1 MEKINWVSLQNLIG
15 GNALGAEKAFG
26 TVPLMIVH
34 QGLKNDEHYINYMNN
49 TRGLDIPIVQMD
61 NEYTTFVT
69 EEGEKIFN
77 DVINNNHIHVAVCT
91 PYCAGLSS
99 LNASSS
105 GSKARGDAD
114 NDQNQ
119 NMYGL
124 SDLGM
129 RIGADVVT
137 FENAPAAYT
146 KAGKGVVD
154 RLKQIADSHEYSTHL
169 LRTDTIHHGIPQARK
184 RTFVTYFKDSM
195 PPEFTYETK
204 PYLNLYEYLDK
215 IPASASCQDITKGN
229 IHTPLYDFVLDYT
242 KKDNFLDAVKT
253 IEKAPATTTTLIA
266 IEKIGFDKGIEFLT
280 ERNQDGDAKYVK
292 LLEHAKYKKSLGK
305 SFWDS
310 SSYVPNRGEF
320 SNSVIGK
327 HIHMQIVG
335 DRPMNVREMMHL
347 MGLPHDFEI
356 LEASKNWHALT
367 QNVPTC
373 TSYYICNEIK
383 KYLNNELDILSESF
397 VKQDNLFKRID
408 VGGVKAIEEW

>member
-1 MEKINWVSLQNLIG
+1 MKTINWVSLQNLIG
-15 GNALGAEKAFG
+15 GNAIGAEQAFG
-26 TVPLMIVH
+26 TPPLMIVH

-49 TRGLDIPIVQMD
+49 QRGLNIPVVQMD

-69 EEGEKIFN
+69 QEDENKFN
-77 DVINNNHIHVAVCT
+77 DVVENNHIHVAVMT

-105 GSKARGDAD
+105 GSKARGDAN

-146 KAGKGVVD
+146 KAGQGVVD
-154 RLKQIADSHEYSTHL
+154 RLIEIAESHDYSTHL

-184 RTFVTYFKDSM
+184 RTFVTYFKNSL
-195 PPEFTYETK
+195 PPKFTYESKEYTK
-204 PYLNLYEYLDK
+204 LYDYLNE
-215 IPASASCQDITKGN
+215 IPKDASSQDITKGN
-229 IHTPLYDFVLDYT
+229 IHTPLYDFVLSYT
-242 KKDNFLDAVKT
+242 NKTSFLEAVST
-253 IEKAPATTTTLIA
+253 IPNAPATTTTLIA
-266 IEKIGFDKGIEFLT
+266 IEKIGFDKCIDWLK
-280 ERNQDGDAKYVK
+280 ERNQEGDEKYVK
-292 LLEHAKYKKSLGK
+292 LLEHAKYKKSIGK

-310 SSYVPNRGEF
+310 SSYVPNKGEF

-335 DRPMNVREMMHL
+335 DRPMNIREMMHL

-373 TSYYICNEIK
+373 TSAYICNEIK
-383 KYLNNELDILSESF
+383 KYLNGELEILSVPF

-408 VGGVKAIEEW
+408 TNNMKNIDKW